1 MFSKI
6 IKDFFLKKIISSKL
20 TSADLDVSINK
31 IHTVGVIID
40 ESYFSNIDSLKKEIE
55 QYGVEQKNIK
65 ILLFKKKVSKKEVVK
80 ELFFTRNDMK
90 INGEIS
96 KNEVNVF
103 LDQPFDLLI
112 NYYEVER
119 PSLLLVSKA
128 SKAHFKVGF
137 STIDKRVNH
146 FMINTSVSQYKEFI
160 SELFKYLKIL
170 NKL

>member
-20 TSADLDVSINK
+20 TSADLEVSVSK

-40 ESYFSNIDSLKKEIE
+40 ESYFANVEAIKNEIK
-55 QYGVEQKNIK
+55 QYGVEDRNIQV
-65 ILLFKKKVSKKEVVK
+65 LLFKKKVSKKEVV
-80 ELFFTRNDMK
+80 EEPFFTRNDIK

-96 KNEVNVF
+96 KKEVNAF
-103 LDQPFDLLI
+103 LEQPFDLLI

>member
-6 IKDFFLKKIISSKL
+6 IKGFFLKKIISSKL
-20 TSADLDVSINK
+20 TSSNLEVSVSK
-31 IHTVGVIID
+31 IHTVGVIVD
-40 ESYFSNIDSLKKEIE
+40 DSYFTNIESLKNEIK
-55 QYGVEQKNIK
+55 QYGVEDKNIQV
-65 ILLFKKKVSKKEVVK
+65 LLFKKKVSKKEVVK
-80 ELFFTRNDMK
+80 ELFFTRSNMK
-90 INGEIS
+90 INGEIN
-96 KNEVNVF
+96 KKEVNVF

-112 NYYEVER
+112 NYYEIEK

-137 STIDKRVNH
+137 STVDKRVNH
-146 FMINTSVSQYKEFI
+146 FMINTTVSQYKEFI

>member
-31 IHTVGVIID
+31 IHTVGVVID

>member
-20 TSADLDVSINK
+20 TSSNLEVSVSK
-31 IHTVGVIID
+31 IHTVGVIVD
-40 ESYFSNIDSLKKEIE
+40 DSYFTNIESLKNEIK
-55 QYGVEQKNIK
+55 QYGVEDKNIQV
-65 ILLFKKKVSKKEVVK
+65 LLFKKKVSKKEVVK
-80 ELFFTRNDMK
+80 ELFFTRSNMK
-90 INGEIS
+90 INGEIN
-96 KNEVNVF
+96 KKEVNVF

-112 NYYEVER
+112 NYYEIEK

-137 STIDKRVNH
+137 STVDKRVNH
-146 FMINTSVSQYKEFI
+146 FMINTTVSQYKEFI

>member
-6 IKDFFLKKIISSKL
+6 IKGFFLKKIISSKL
-20 TSADLDVSINK
+20 TSANLEVSVDK

-40 ESYFSNIDSLKKEIE
+40 ESYFSNTDSLKNEIE
-55 QYGVEQKNIK
+55 QYGVEAKNIT
-65 ILLFKKKVSKKEVVK
+65 ILLFKKKVSKKEIVK
-80 ELFFTRNDMK
+80 ELFFTRSDIK
-90 INGEIS
+90 INGEIN
-96 KNEVNVF
+96 KKEVITF

-119 PSLLLVSKA
+119 TSLLLVSKA

-146 FMINTSVSQYKEFI
+146 FMIKATVSQYKEFI

>member
-146 FMINTSVSQYKEFI
+146 FMVNTSVSQYKEFI